1 MQAYFK
7 PISLSRLKKK
17 LHLLKKSEILLSST
31 INAIHYI
38 YE

>member
-17 LHLLKKSEILLSST
+17 IAFAPKIGDT
-31 INAIHYI
+31 FVFNY
-38 YE
+38 